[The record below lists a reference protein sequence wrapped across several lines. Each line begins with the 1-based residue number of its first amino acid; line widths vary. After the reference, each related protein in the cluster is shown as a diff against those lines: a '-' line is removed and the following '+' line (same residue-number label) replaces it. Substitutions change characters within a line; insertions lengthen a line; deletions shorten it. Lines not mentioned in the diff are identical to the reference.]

1 MVYVKFKNHERKI
14 KSLFISYAH
23 FESNLVPANNG
34 NQNPEETYTKKY
46 QKHIS
51 GSYGYKLVVL
61 KKNGISLLNVI

>member
-34 NQNPEETYTKKY
+34 NQNPEETYQY
-46 QKHIS
+46 QSRIEKF
-51 GSYGYKLVVL
+51 
-61 KKNGISLLNVI
+61 